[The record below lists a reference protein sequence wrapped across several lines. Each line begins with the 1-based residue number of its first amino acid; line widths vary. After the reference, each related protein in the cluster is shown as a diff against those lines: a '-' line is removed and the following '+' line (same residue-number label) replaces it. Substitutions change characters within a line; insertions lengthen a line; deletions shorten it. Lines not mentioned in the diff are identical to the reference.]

1 MNPKEP
7 AMNAPHV
14 PVEARFKWDDPLLLD
29 SQLSEE
35 ERLVRDAWCGPIT
48 TRGAS
53 AASSWKRA

>member
-1 MNPKEP
+1 
-7 AMNAPHV
+7 MNAPHV